1 MPINKLQKITRID
14 EASPAIFTARSFRSS
29 GILWSG
35 LIIRIFAF
43 LSFCAITL
51 NSGAQVVVERSKNKI
66 VIDGESYFIHIV
78 KKGETYYSIS
88 RAYGI
93 TTGQLEKE
101 NPAAGA
107 SLKEGQ
113 SLRIPVKIVSG
124 ALPSQ
129 PQVPEFET
137 HDDSRFIYHKLSQG
151 ETIYSLSKK
160 YNVSEQEIL
169 DSNPGIDIT
178 KLPLGSEIAVPRK
191 NDKQMQPQNVKVS
204 PKEYYHKVESGETLS
219 SIARQYGISIRE
231 LKRANGNL
239 RFPHV
244 GDYIR
249 IPGIY
254 QEEVSLPEPAA
265 IDTLPVTQEPA
276 SEFRGRPSEITQ
288 LGTLSGS
295 VNIAVLLPFYLNE
308 NAKRVEIDSSKT
320 VKGKTDY
327 RKLVRPEDWIYP
339 ASIEFVEMYEGILL
353 AADTLRSLGLNI
365 NIHTYDIKSDTLELI
380 NLISSG
386 ALDNMDL
393 IIGPVYNRNLS
404 IMASYAG
411 KLSIPVISPVPLFSN
426 SVLENNPS
434 LFMAGASLEVAQ
446 KNISRKVSEFPDN
459 NFVLI
464 HSGSD
469 SQDYDTDKFKSI
481 LSSELCKKM
490 PPELIK
496 INDLVFYSRSEFG
509 ADSVIRLERIL
520 SDKTC
525 NIIIIASEDAP
536 VMSEAVMEVRNLSRK
551 FDMKVF
557 GYPEMQNLTNID
569 PKFFFDLGLMIYTP
583 GWIDYSSPDVIAFNS
598 DFRNKFLTEPSE
610 DSYAW
615 QGYDV
620 AYFFISGIALHGRE
634 FISHPEIHNP
644 DLLHTEFDFRRK
656 NMNDGFENQ
665 KLYLIRYN
673 NNLELE
679 NIRE

>member
-1 MPINKLQKITRID
+1 MLIKKTMMINGID
-14 EASPAIFTARSFRSS
+14 NASPEIFETKYARSS
-29 GILWSG
+29 GYVWPG
-35 LIIRIFAF
+35 VMIRIFAL
-43 LSFCAITL
+43 LSLWLITL
-51 NSGAQVVVERSKNKI
+51 NSEAQVVVERSKNKI
-66 VIDGESYFIHIV
+66 VIDGESYFIHVV

-93 TTGQLEKE
+93 TAEQLEKE
-101 NPAAGA
+101 NPSAGS
-107 SLKEGQ
+107 SLGEGQ
-113 SLRIPVKIVSG
+113 SLRIPVKIVSD
-124 ALPSQ
+124 ALPS
-129 PQVPEFET
+129 PPKVPEFET
-137 HDDSRFIYHKLSQG
+137 HDDSRFIYHKLNQG
-151 ETIYSLSKK
+151 ETIYSLSKR

-178 KLPLGSEIAVPRK
+178 KLPMSAEIAIPKKSDR
-191 NDKQMQPQNVKVS
+191 QLQS
-204 PKEYYHKVESGETLS
+204 PVIKASQKEYYHKVESGETLS
-219 SIARQYGISIRE
+219 SIARQYGLSLRE
-231 LKRANGNL
+231 LKKANVNV

-244 GDYIR
+244 GDYIM

-254 QEEVSLPEPAA
+254 QEETRPPVPAA
-265 IDTLPVTQEPA
+265 VDTLPAIQEPA
-276 SEFRGRPSEITQ
+276 SEFRGRPAEITRV
-288 LGTLSGS
+288 GTLSGS
-295 VNIAVLLPFYLNE
+295 VDIAVLLPFYLNE
-308 NAKRVEIDSSKT
+308 NTSRVEIDSSKT
-320 VKGKTDY
+320 AKGKVEY
-327 RKLVRPEDWIYP
+327 RKLVRSEDWIYP
-339 ASIEFVEMYEGILL
+339 ASIEFVEMYDGILL

-365 NIHTYDIKSDTLELI
+365 NLHTYDIKNDTLELI
-380 NLISSG
+380 NLINSG
-386 ALDNMDL
+386 ALDKMDL
-393 IIGPVYNRNLS
+393 IIGPVYRRNLS

-426 SVLENNPS
+426 TVLENNPS

-446 KNISRKVSEFPDN
+446 RNIARKVSEFPGY

-464 HSGSD
+464 HSKSE
-469 SQDYDTDKFKSI
+469 SQDDGTDKFINI
-481 LSSELCKKM
+481 LSNELGKKM

-509 ADSVIRLERIL
+509 PDSVKRLEKML
-520 SDKTC
+520 SDKTG

-557 GYPEMQNLTNID
+557 GYPEMQNLSNID

-583 GWIDYSSPDVIAFNS
+583 SWIDHSSPDVIAFNS
-598 DFRNKFLTEPSE
+598 DFRSKFLTEPSE

-615 QGYDV
+615 QGYDI
-620 AYFFISGIALHGRE
+620 AYYFISGIALHGRE

-656 NMNDGFENQ
+656 SMNDGFENQ

-673 NNLELE
+673 NEMELE